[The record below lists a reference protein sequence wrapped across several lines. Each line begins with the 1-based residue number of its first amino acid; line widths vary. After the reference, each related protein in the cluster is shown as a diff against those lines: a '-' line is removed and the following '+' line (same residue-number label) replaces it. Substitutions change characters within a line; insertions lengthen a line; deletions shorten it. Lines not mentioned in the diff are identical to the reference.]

1 MKSIYL
7 GPTYDLSAIDG
18 DNITPRQVAS
28 LISFGEKDVDLES
41 GKFYSVQNRK
51 VIAIFQGRSEA
62 GPRALGNR
70 SILYDPRDP
79 AGRDKMNTI
88 KHREAF
94 RPFAGTVLKEHANKY
109 FDMAGLDESP
119 YMTFAVDVREEWVD
133 NIPAIN
139 HVDNTCRVQTVT
151 REQNQHFYD
160 LIVEFEKLTS
170 IPILLNTSFNL
181 AGEPMV
187 ETPEDAIRTL
197 EGSDIDYIYFPE
209 IGKLRGK

>member
-1 MKSIYL
+1 L
-7 GPTYDLSAIDG
+7 DQD
-18 DNITPRQVAS
+18 
-28 LISFGEKDVDLES
+28 
-41 GKFYSVQNRK
+41 KFYSGDGRK

-79 AGRDKMNTI
+79 MGKDRVNKI

-119 YMTFAVDVREEWVD
+119 FMTFAVDMREDWVD
-133 NIPAIN
+133 NLPAIN

-160 LIVEFEKLTS
+160 LITEFEKITS
-170 IPILLNTSFNL
+170 LPILLNTSFNL

-197 EGSDIDYIYFPE
+197 ENSELDYIYFPE
-209 IGKLRGK
+209 IGILRGK